1 MKTNND
7 PGADGPMRL
16 NRSIASDLLVSALL
30 TLLVWFEFWG
40 GRLPANLDRTILI
53 IGIVGGAIVTIVGL
67 VVKQTRV
74 AQELV
79 ENDIRFF
86 IIMAG
91 IILIGLVLL
100 PRGLPTTAEIG
111 LLVVIWSWPVGK
123 VVVGRIQASERK

>member
-7 PGADGPMRL
+7 PGGDGPMKL
-16 NRSIASDLLVSALL
+16 NRSIASDLFVSALL

-40 GRLPANLDRTILI
+40 GRLPVNLDGGILI
-53 IGIVGGAIVTIVGL
+53 SGIIGGGIVTIVGL

-79 ENDIRFF
+79 ENDTPFF
-86 IIMAG
+86 IIMMG

-100 PRGLPTTAEIG
+100 PSGLPTAAEIG
-111 LLVVIWSWPVGK
+111 LLVFIWLWPLGT
-123 VVVGRIQASERK
+123 VVVGRIRVSKRK